1 MKPEDVPETLM
12 ETLRETE
19 LPAPRLFDDGEA
31 WARWILAAVL
41 PAHEKQVRE
50 RLAEE
55 IEGNQGPFDPGDD
68 HDRGVLTAIAIIH
81 GEIVPRPE
89 TDVCRSYDDGHG
101 STVRVA
107 GGQPLTAEGQAAL
120 REVVGAVRRRHA
132 EEKAAERAEIERQVR
147 EQVAQEIDRVA
158 DEEDDGSSWGSG
170 MLRAVQIA
178 RGGS

>member
-41 PAHEKQVRE
+41 PEHEKQVRE
-50 RLAEE
+50 R
-55 IEGNQGPFDPGDD
+55 
-68 HDRGVLTAIAIIH
+68 
-81 GEIVPRPE
+81 
-89 TDVCRSYDDGHG
+89 
-101 STVRVA
+101 
-107 GGQPLTAEGQAAL
+107 
-120 REVVGAVRRRHA
+120 
-132 EEKAAERAEIERQVR
+132 
-147 EQVAQEIDRVA
+147 VAQEIDRVA
-158 DEEDDGSSWGSG
+158 DEEDDGSSWGGG